1 MSANDDYVGHQI
13 NCPSCR
19 AAITVPP
26 NPEAGPAEPA
36 QSSIAIATPPGMPP
50 PPAPPKAVRLSVSAL
65 STPQAHAPAPDPDRL
80 GSAAYQALQTHK
92 PKKNYSGVIA
102 SVAAVLVIGALAY
115 WGYMQRDWVKA
126 KWKSIRGPTE
136 QEKAAAAAA
145 AAEAAK
151 PPPPPELTAA
161 EIMQKVAQVYKGL
174 PSFTS
179 TGKSTFLDLSAISP
193 AQPAAT
199 PKITSC
205 DITLKMSKP
214 LNFRIDMVTPAATIT
229 GWSTNGNGDFVQ
241 ANNRRSRLASDE
253 ELFSRFTSG
262 SSIGITV
269 GVGEIVR
276 LFEEGAKPDLDNPAI
291 EWARGPDATLNGQM
305 CYVLAGTVKLQPVM
319 LWVNRST
326 FLIPQTQV
334 ALTAAMTNAAKL
346 DDAQLKMALKDWQM
360 GLVKLYRLDDAQ
372 IKEELKAENNGKDPT
387 LVQIA
392 NVKKWLKITAS
403 VTDTYDSIQTN
414 ANFAAADFQ
423 PNAPAP
429 SNMSPGAPQP
439 GGGGGGAP
447 GAGGGRASRI
457 ANGANRRGN

>member
-13 NCPSCR
+13 NCPSCQ

-26 NPEAGPAEPA
+26 NPEAELARP
-36 QSSIAIATPPGMPP
+36 SIAIATPPGMPP
-50 PPAPPKAVRLSVSAL
+50 PPAPPKVARLSVSA
-65 STPQAHAPAPDPDRL
+65 SNTPQAHAPAPDPDKL

-102 SVAAVLVIGALAY
+102 AVLAVLIIGASAY
-115 WGYMQRDWVKA
+115 YYRDWLKA
-126 KWKSIRGPTE
+126 KWKDIRGPTAA
-136 QEKAAAAAA
+136 EKAAAAAA

-151 PPPPPELTAA
+151 PPPPPPELTAA
-161 EIMQKVAQVYKGL
+161 EIMQKVAEVYKRM
-174 PSFTS
+174 PSFSS
-179 TGKSTFLDLSAISP
+179 TGKSTFLDLGAISP

-199 PKITSC
+199 PKTTSC
-205 DITLKMSKP
+205 DITLKMGKP
-214 LNFRIDMVTPAATIT
+214 LNFRIDMATPTATVI

-241 ANNRRSRLASDE
+241 ANNRRVRLGSDE
-253 ELFSRFTSG
+253 ELFNRFTSG

-291 EWARGPDATLNGQM
+291 EWARGPDATLNGQTN
-305 CYVLAGTVKLQPVM
+305 YVLAGTVKLQPVM
-319 LWVNRST
+319 IWVNRKS
-326 FLIPQTQV
+326 FLISQTQV

-346 DDAQLKMALKDWQM
+346 DDAQLKTMLKDWQM
-360 GLVKLYRLDDAQ
+360 ELVKPYRLDDAQ

-387 LVQIA
+387 LLQIA
-392 NVKKWLKITAS
+392 NVKKWQKITAT

-414 ANFAAADFQ
+414 ATFAAADFQ
-423 PNAPAP
+423 PDAPSP
-429 SNMSPGAPQP
+429 SNMRSGAPQP
-439 GGGGGGAP
+439 GGGGAP